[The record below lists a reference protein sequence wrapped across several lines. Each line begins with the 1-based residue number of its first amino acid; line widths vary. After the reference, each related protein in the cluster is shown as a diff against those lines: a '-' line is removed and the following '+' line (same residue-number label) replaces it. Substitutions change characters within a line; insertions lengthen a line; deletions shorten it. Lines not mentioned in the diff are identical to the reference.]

1 MLIALAL
8 QRHAS
13 AMPAATAVLA
23 GIAAVLAARALITAN
38 NFRLATHF
46 PCTAPKIRL
55 GWRSAVRLYLGELH
69 ASLASSSWNMP
80 FRQDGPV
87 PTLFAGSTPVLLLH
101 GYGCNSGFWHP
112 LRKHLRA
119 ARISH
124 HAIDLEPVLGA
135 IDGYVPQV
143 VQAIEVLCKG
153 SAAAQVIIV
162 AHSMGGLVARA
173 TIRKHGGERIA
184 KLITIGTPHAGT
196 GLARS
201 GIGANA
207 REMARDADGVS
218 SDWLSA
224 LNAATVLS
232 PPPLVSIYSR
242 HDNIIAPPSSS
253 HVAGAR
259 NIILDGIGHV
269 AMGFHTVV
277 ATHVINEILATGH
290 STSAVRR
297 S

>member
-1 MLIALAL
+1 MLIAVAVY
-8 QRHAS
+8 RHVPAI
-13 AMPAATAVLA
+13 PAATAALA
-23 GIAAVLAARALITAN
+23 GIAAVLAVRALITAN

-46 PCTAPKIRL
+46 PCTAPKTRL
-55 GWRSAVRLYLGELH
+55 GWRNAAGLYFGELH
-69 ASLASSSWNMP
+69 ASLASSSWHMP
-80 FRQDGPV
+80 FRQDGPA

-112 LRKHLRA
+112 LRKRLRA

-124 HAIDLEPVLGA
+124 HAIDLEPVFGA

-143 VQAIEVLCKG
+143 AQAIEVLCKASG
-153 SAAAQVIIV
+153 AAQVIIV

-173 TIRKHGGERIA
+173 AIRKHGGERIA

-201 GIGANA
+201 GVGANA
-207 REMARDADGVS
+207 REMARDANGVS
-218 SDWLSA
+218 SNWLSA
-224 LNAATVLS
+224 LNAVTVLS

-269 AMGFHTVV
+269 AMGCHALV
-277 ATHVINEILATGH
+277 ATRVIDEILAGGH
-290 STSAVRR
+290 STLMAGR